1 MQFLISLLIQPISAF
16 VLFVQLACPITITI
30 TITLEL
36 RLIPTLA
43 LTLTLRTPNLK
54 FRLRLRLVTAH
65 AFSSV
70 SAKCYFG
77 RPEDL

>member
-1 MQFLISLLIQPISAF
+1 MLFLISPLIQPISVF
-16 VLFVQLACPITITI
+16 VLFVQLACPITITL
-30 TITLEL
+30 T
-36 RLIPTLA
+36 LIPTPA
-43 LTLTLRTPNLK
+43 LTLTLRTPNLE

-65 AFSSV
+65 AFSLV